1 MSHQIEL
8 KIYIKMTNASNY
20 HVATQGKFKKVD
32 FDVFKLMQE
41 YFIYRRLKNKPEFI
55 EVEGRFFQVQFQSQ
69 SKNSFFQSRS
79 NSFYFI
85 EKGKKSIIRISDHW
99 SESDYLRSKKLNCG
113 FIRSCY
119 WSAKGIEKFSILLPC
134 EKYQSELIAGQISF
148 KSLKQF

>member
-1 MSHQIEL
+1 
-8 KIYIKMTNASNY
+8 MTNASNY

-32 FDVFKLMQE
+32 FNVFKLMQE

-85 EKGKKSIIRISDHW
+85 EKGKKIYVIRTEIFNNNQNAVKDV
-99 SESDYLRSKKLNCG
+99 
-113 FIRSCY
+113 
-119 WSAKGIEKFSILLPC
+119 EKILQTI
-134 EKYQSELIAGQISF
+134 KFQ
-148 KSLKQF
+148 